1 MQAKQIVKGIALI
14 ILLFWGINCN
24 SQDLLNGLVSVW
36 EFDEIIGDSALD
48 AHGSNDGIIVGPTIN
63 Q

>member
-24 SQDLLNGLVSVW
+24 SQDLLNGWFRL
-36 EFDEIIGDSALD
+36 
-48 AHGSNDGIIVGPTIN
+48 GIR
-63 Q
+63 